1 MIHRKVILQPSMH
14 WVQWGIPL
22 VALKANVIKGHP
34 MNEYCVQGEKGVK

>member
-1 MIHRKVILQPSMH
+1 MH

-34 MNEYCVQGEKGVK
+34 MNEYCLQGEKGVKWLAQGHNGN